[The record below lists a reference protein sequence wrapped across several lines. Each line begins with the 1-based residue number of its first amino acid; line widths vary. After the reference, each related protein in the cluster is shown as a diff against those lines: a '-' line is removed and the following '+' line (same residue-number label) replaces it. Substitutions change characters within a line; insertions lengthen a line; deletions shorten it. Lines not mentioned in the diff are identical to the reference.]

1 MNFLRSHP
9 TALILLALLALGA
22 GGVLLAQA
30 TRTDG
35 AQASFESS
43 SNFEV
48 TGIVVDTTGENAREA
63 REEGW
68 REAQRQA
75 WKVLWA
81 RVNGGSPENAP
92 SLGDS
97 ALNGIVA
104 GIIIEDEQIGTRRYV
119 ARLGVM
125 FDRARVSQYLGVSGQ
140 VRRSPPMLVIPV
152 QWIGSTPQS
161 FEERT
166 AWQEAWLRFRTGSS
180 PIDYVR
186 ASASGPT
193 PLLLTMGQTGR
204 PGRGWWRFLLDSYG
218 AADVVVPM
226 VYLHYAYPGGPV
238 VGRFVAYH
246 GPDRDKLAEFSLRVR
261 DADSLPAL
269 LDAGVRRID
278 AAYTAALEDGRLR
291 PDPSLNFEFG
301 LDEEEVEE
309 ELDEIAE
316 TVADSGAGREGDGA
330 ATVPAGN
337 SFTIQVATP
346 DANAV
351 RANEA
356 AVRGV
361 PGVRSA
367 ITSSLAI
374 GGVSLME
381 IRFDG
386 DLDALASALSARG
399 FQVQRGGGTLRITRG
414 GGGPPAE
421 QPPAAPGNEPPA
433 APRPGN
439 RSG

>member
-1 MNFLRSHP
+1 MNFLRHNP
-9 TALILLALLALGA
+9 TAVIFVALLALGA

-30 TRTDG
+30 ARDGGART
-35 AQASFESS
+35 SLESS

-48 TGIVVDTTGENAREA
+48 TGIVVDTSGENAREA

-68 REAQRQA
+68 REAQRRA
-75 WKVLWA
+75 WRVLYA
-81 RVNGGSPENAP
+81 RVNGGSPQNAP

-104 GIIIEDEQIGTRRYV
+104 GIIIEDEQIGSTRYV

-166 AWQEAWLRFRTGSS
+166 AWQQAWLRFRTGSS

-246 GPDRDKLAEFSLRVR
+246 GPDRNKLADFSLRVS
-261 DADSLPAL
+261 DADSLDAL

-301 LDEEEVEE
+301 LDEEETEE
-309 ELDEIAE
+309 ELEEIAE
-316 TVADSGAGREGDGA
+316 SVARSASDGQGRTTA
-330 ATVPAGN
+330 PVATGT

-346 DANAV
+346 DASAV
-351 RANEA
+351 RSNEA
-356 AVRGV
+356 AVRGI

-374 GGVSLME
+374 GGVSLMD

-386 DLDALASALSARG
+386 DLDALATALSARG

-414 GGGPPAE
+414 GGGAPADE
-421 QPPAAPGNEPPA
+421 PPAAPGNEPPA
-433 APRPGN
+433 APG
-439 RSG
+439 G

>member
-1 MNFLRSHP
+1 MNFLRSHL
-9 TALILLALLALGA
+9 TALVIVALLALGA
-22 GGVLLAQA
+22 GGVLLAQSRD
-30 TRTDG
+30 TG
-35 AQASFESS
+35 GGQASFDSS

-48 TGIVVDTTGENAREA
+48 TGIVVDTSGESAREA

-68 REAQRQA
+68 REAQRRA
-75 WKVLWA
+75 WRVLYA

-104 GIIIEDEQIGTRRYV
+104 GIIIEQEDIGPRRYV

-166 AWQEAWLRFRTGSS
+166 EWQQAWLRFRTGSS

-186 ASASGPT
+186 PSASGPT
-193 PLLLTMGQTGR
+193 PLLLTMGQSGR

-226 VYLHYAYPGGPV
+226 VYLQYSYPGGPI

-246 GPDRDKLAEFSLRVR
+246 GPDRNKIAEFSLRVR
-261 DADSLPAL
+261 DADSIDAL

-278 AAYTAALEDGRLR
+278 AAYAAALDDGRLR

-309 ELDEIAE
+309 ELDEMAE
-316 TVADSGAGREGDGA
+316 SLASSSAGQNGQTTA
-330 ATVPAGN
+330 PVVSGN

-351 RANEA
+351 RSNEA

-386 DLDALASALSARG
+386 NLEALASALSARG

-414 GGGPPAE
+414 GPPTPSE
-421 QPPAAPGNEPPA
+421 EPPAAPGNEPPA
-433 APRPGN
+433 APRG
-439 RSG
+439 

>member
-1 MNFLRSHP
+1 MTMSRRPL
-9 TALILLALLALGA
+9 TALLVLAAIALGA
-22 GGVLLAQA
+22 AGMLLAQA
-30 TRTDG
+30 SQTSG
-35 AQASFESS
+35 GQASFDSA

-68 REAQRQA
+68 REAQRRA
-75 WKVLWA
+75 WRVLYA
-81 RVNGGSPENAP
+81 RVNGGTPAGAP

-97 ALNGIVA
+97 TLNGIVA
-104 GIIIEDEQIGTRRYV
+104 GIIIEEEQIGTTRYV

-152 QWIGSTPQS
+152 QWIGNTPQS
-161 FEERT
+161 YEDRT
-166 AWQEAWLRFRTGSS
+166 EWQQAWLRFRTGSS

-193 PLLLTMGQTGR
+193 ALLLTQGQTGR
-204 PGRGWWRFLLDSYG
+204 TGRGWWRFLLDSYG
-218 AADVVVPM
+218 AADVVMPV
-226 VYLHYAYPGGPV
+226 VHLQYAYPGGPV

-261 DADSLPAL
+261 SADNLAAL
-269 LDAGVRRID
+269 LDAGVQRID
-278 AAYTAALEDGRLR
+278 AAYAAALEDGRLR

-301 LDEEEVEE
+301 LDEEQVEE
-309 ELDEIAE
+309 DLEEIEESIAGS
-316 TVADSGAGREGDGA
+316 DSPAAPGA
-330 ATVPAGN
+330 ATPPAAAGA

-351 RANEA
+351 RANES
-356 AVRGV
+356 AVRGIA
-361 PGVRSA
+361 GVSSA
-367 ITSSLAI
+367 LTTSLAI

-381 IRFDG
+381 VRYSG
-386 DLDALASALSARG
+386 DLDALAAALSAQG

-414 GGGPPAE
+414 GGGPPDE
-421 QPPAAPGNEPPA
+421 EPPAAPGQEPPA
-433 APRPGN
+433 APQG
-439 RSG
+439 